1 MLTEEQFNIPAL
13 PPPITNESM
22 PNLAKE
28 LQGRLNKLGLK
39 DVAIRITNF
48 LASSQNIKRD
58 GNGKLVYIADP
69 NRTDNMSL
77 IDKEAV
83 GLYDKALN
91 TIFVKVC
98 RKY

>member
-1 MLTEEQFNIPAL
+1 M

-58 GNGKLVYIADP
+58 
-69 NRTDNMSL
+69 
-77 IDKEAV
+77 AV
-83 GLYDKALN
+83 MANLFILLTQIVL
-91 TIFVKVC
+91 TI
-98 RKY
+98 